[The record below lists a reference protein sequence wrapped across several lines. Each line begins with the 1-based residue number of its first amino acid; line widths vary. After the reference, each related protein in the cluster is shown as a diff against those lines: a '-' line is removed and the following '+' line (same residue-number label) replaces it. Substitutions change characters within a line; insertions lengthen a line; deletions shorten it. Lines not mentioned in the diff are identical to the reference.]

1 MDKKQH
7 FLKQFLKDKKTIG
20 AVSPSSRFLAKKM
33 LDNIDFSKKV
43 FVELGPGTG
52 VFTRKIV
59 ERIAPDAT
67 LFVFELHVPFYE
79 KLKEEFSQE
88 KRVVLINDSAEKIKD
103 YLKKHHFEY
112 ADAVLSSLPL
122 ANFNAEL
129 TDSILKNIYESLR
142 QGGEYRQFQY
152 SLRCKKQIRN
162 QFDNIKI
169 TFTSRNL
176 PPAFVYSCKKK

>member
-7 FLKQFLKDKKTIG
+7 FLKQFLKDKKRIG

-59 ERIAPDAT
+59 DHILPDAT
-67 LFVFELHVPFYE
+67 LFVFELHLPFYE
-79 KLKEEFSQE
+79 KLKEEFGDDQ
-88 KRVVLINDSAEKIKD
+88 RVILINDSAERIKD
-103 YLKKHHFEY
+103 YLKEHHFEC
-112 ADAVLSSLPL
+112 ADVVLSSLPL
-122 ANFNAEL
+122 ANFNSEL
-129 TDSILKNIYESLR
+129 TDAILKNVHESLCK
-142 QGGEYRQFQY
+142 GGVYRQFQY

-162 QFDNIKI
+162 QFENIKI